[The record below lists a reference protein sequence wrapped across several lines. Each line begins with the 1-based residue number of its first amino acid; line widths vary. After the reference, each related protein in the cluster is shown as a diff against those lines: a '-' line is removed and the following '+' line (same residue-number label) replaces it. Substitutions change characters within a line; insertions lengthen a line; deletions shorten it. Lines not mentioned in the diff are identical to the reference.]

1 MAKKKSEIYS
11 SLWESCNKLRGG
23 MDSSQYKDYILILLF
38 VKYISD
44 KVKID
49 KDSLIVVPKG
59 ASFDDM
65 VKLKN
70 QKNIGDEMN
79 KIITE
84 IAKANDL
91 HEVTKDADFNDETK
105 LGKGKEMVD
114 RLTGLIAIFESDDLD
129 FTKNT
134 AQGDDILGDAYEYL
148 MSHFAT
154 ESGKS
159 KGQFYTPA
167 EVSRIM
173 AKVIGV
179 SDSKSPSD
187 SIYDPTCGSGSLLLK
202 VADEAPHGISI
213 YGQEKDNATS
223 NLAKM
228 NMILHNHATAE
239 IHQDNTLSNPFF
251 KDNETTVKTFNYVV
265 ANPPFS
271 FKSWRDGF
279 TPSADIY
286 GRFDGYGI
294 PPAKNGDYAFMLH
307 ILKSLKS
314 TGKGAVILPHGVL
327 FRGNVEAQIR
337 TEVIKKRFI
346 KGIIA
351 LPPNLF
357 FGTGIPACIIVLDK
371 EYAETRQGIFMID
384 AGKGFIKD
392 GNKNRLREQDIRKI
406 VDTFNNQLEIPKYS
420 KMVGFDAIEKNEYN
434 LNIPRY
440 INSQETEDIQD
451 IEAHLNGGIPNFDVE
466 NLNKYWDVYPA
477 LKSELFKP
485 LRDRYSSL
493 NISKEDVKTTIYN
506 NREFI
511 EFSKLFNK
519 LFEDWKTNNIES
531 LKNIEVATKPKR
543 LIPTLA
549 NNMIDTYRN
558 TKLIDKY
565 DIYQHL
571 MTYWNDVMQDD
582 VYILS
587 RIGWKIELIEVK
599 VDKKKTKM
607 MCDLVPANLVVNRYF
622 KSEKQSIEKFDQQ
635 LESVISSKEELLEEH
650 SGDEGILESLKNDAG
665 NVSKAVAQAEL
676 KTLKKQ
682 QDNDEEIKVIEQYIA
697 YLEKEA
703 ALKKSIKDANDALD
717 KKVLQKYKEL
727 SVDEIKTLVIEDKW
741 MASIYTKIETEMSNI
756 SQNLTLRIKELTDRY
771 SIPLPQLEN
780 DIQVLSKR
788 VNAHLEK
795 MGFACV

>member
-44 KVKID
+44 KAKID
-49 KDSLIVVPKG
+49 KDSLIEVPEG

-105 LGKGKEMVD
+105 LGKGKEMID
-114 RLTGLIAIFESDDLD
+114 RLTGLISIFESEDLD

-167 EVSRIM
+167 EVSRVM

-179 SDSKSPSD
+179 SESKSPSD

-202 VADEAPHGISI
+202 VADEAPHSLSI

-239 IHQDNTLSNPFF
+239 IHQDNTLSAPYF
-251 KDNETTVKTFNYVV
+251 KDGTALKTFNYIVS
-265 ANPPFS
+265 NPPFS
-271 FKSWRDGF
+271 FKSWSDGF
-279 TPSADIY
+279 TPSSDIY

-294 PPAKNGDYAFMLH
+294 PPSKNGDYAFMLH

-337 TEVIKKRFI
+337 TEIIKRRFI

-371 EYAETRQGIFMID
+371 EHAETRKGIFMID
-384 AGKGFIKD
+384 AGKGFMKD

-420 KMVGFDAIEKNEYN
+420 RMIGFDEIEKNEYN

-440 INSQETEDIQD
+440 IDSQEPEDIQD
-451 IEAHLNGGIPNFDVE
+451 IEAHLKGGIPNFDIE
-466 NLNKYWDVYPA
+466 NLNKYWNVYPS
-477 LKSELFKP
+477 LKNQLFAP
-485 LRDRYSSL
+485 LREGYSSL
-493 NISKEDVKTTIYN
+493 NIAKDEIKTTIYEN
-506 NREFI
+506 NEFV
-511 EFSKLFNK
+511 EYSKQFNN
-519 LFEDWKTNNIES
+519 LFETWKNNNIET
-531 LKNIEVATKPKR
+531 LRNIEIGTKPKQ
-543 LIPTLA
+543 LIPVLA
-549 NNMIDTYRN
+549 DNMLEIYGKA
-558 TKLIDKY
+558 KLIDKY

-587 RIGWKIELIEVK
+587 RIGWKIELTEVK
-599 VDKKKTKM
+599 IDKKKTKL
-607 MCDLVPANLVVNRYF
+607 MCDLVPAELVINRYF
-622 KSEKQSIEKFDQQ
+622 KTEKQAIESLEQQ
-635 LESVISSKEELLEEH
+635 LESTISSKEELLEEH
-650 SGDEGILESLKNDAG
+650 SGEDGILENLKNDAG
-665 NVSKAVAQAEL
+665 NISKAVAQAEL
-676 KTLKKQ
+676 KNLKKQ
-682 QDNDEEIKVIEQYIA
+682 KGNDEEIKVIEQYVA
-697 YLEKEA
+697 YLEEEA
-703 ALKKSIKDANDALD
+703 ALKKSIKDENDALD

-727 SVDEIKTLVIEDKW
+727 AVEEIKTLVIDDKW
-741 MASIYTKIETEMSNI
+741 MSSIYASIETEMSNI
-756 SQNLTLRIKELTDRY
+756 SQNLTQRIKELAERY
-771 SIPLPQLEN
+771 ISPLPQLAS
-780 DIQVLSKR
+780 DVQVLSQK
-788 VNAHLEK
+788 VSEHLKK
-795 MGFACV
+795 MGFAFT

>member
-1 MAKKKSEIYS
+1 
-11 SLWESCNKLRGG
+11 

-44 KVKID
+44 KVKVD
-49 KDSLIVVPKG
+49 KNSLIEVPEG

-65 VKLKN
+65 VMLKN

-79 KIITE
+79 KIITK
-84 IAKANDL
+84 IANANDL
-91 HEVTKDADFNDETK
+91 HEVTKDADFNDEAK

-114 RLTGLIAIFESDDLD
+114 RLTGLISIFESEDLD

-179 SDSKSPSD
+179 IKSKNKSE

-202 VADEAPHGISI
+202 VADEAPHGITI

-228 NMILHNHATAE
+228 NMILHNHAGAM
-239 IHQDNTLSNPFF
+239 IHQDNTLAAPFF
-251 KDNETTVKTFNYVV
+251 KDNDSTLQSFNYVV

-271 FKSWRDGF
+271 YKSWSDGF
-279 TPSADIY
+279 SPDNDKF
-286 GRFDGYGI
+286 GRFKDYGV
-294 PPAKNGDYAFMLH
+294 PPQKNGDYAFLLH
-307 ILKSLKS
+307 IIKSLKS
-314 TGKGAVILPHGVL
+314 NGKGAVILPHGVL

-337 TEVIKKRFI
+337 TQIIKRRFI

-371 EYAETRQGIFMID
+371 EHAETRKGIFMID

-420 KMVGFDAIEKNEYN
+420 RMVGFEEIEKNEYN

-440 INSQETEDIQD
+440 IDSQEPEDIQD
-451 IEAHLNGGIPNFDVE
+451 IEAHLKGGIPDFDIE
-466 NLNKYWDVYPA
+466 NLNKYWEVFPS
-477 LKSELFKP
+477 LKNQLFKSY
-485 LRDRYSSL
+485 REGYSLL
-493 NISKEDVKTTIYN
+493 NIGKDEIKNTICN
-506 NREFI
+506 NNQFVEFLAQ
-511 EFSKLFNK
+511 FKG
-519 LFEDWKTNNIES
+519 LFEAWKNNNIEA
-531 LKNIEVATKPKR
+531 LKNISIGTKPKQ
-543 LIPTLA
+543 LIPSLA
-549 NNMIDTYRN
+549 DNLLETYGN

-571 MTYWNDVMQDD
+571 MTYWNETMQDD

-587 RIGWKIELIEVK
+587 RIGWKIEFTEVFLDK
-599 VDKKKTKM
+599 NKKKSKFV
-607 MCDLVPANLVVNRYF
+607 CDLIPAELLINRYF
-622 KSEKQSIEKFDQQ
+622 IPEKQKIEELEQQ
-635 LESVISSKEELLEEH
+635 LETIISLKEELVEEH
-650 SGDEGILESLKNDAG
+650 SGEDGILEELKNDAG
-665 NVSKAVAQAEL
+665 NISKGVAQSAL
-676 KTLKKQ
+676 KAFRAGKG
-682 QDNDEEIKVIEQYIA
+682 NEEEIKVIQQYIN
-697 YLEKEA
+697 YLEEESDF
-703 ALKKSIKDANDALD
+703 KKSITKAKEELD
-717 KKVLQKYKEL
+717 NKVLKKYKVL
-727 SVDEIKTLVIEDKW
+727 SVEEIKELVIYDKW
-741 MASIYTKIETEMSNI
+741 LDSLSSGIETEITNI
-756 SQNLTLRIKELTDRY
+756 SQNLTQRIKELAERY
-771 SIPLPQLEN
+771 ACPLPQLAN
-780 DIQVLSKR
+780 DVEVLSQK
-788 VNAHLEK
+788 VTEHLAK